1 MSLFRD
7 FIDEVVDTAKKKGAE
22 AAQDLI
28 RRVLPKPKFRSTT
41 MPRTPRDLGPVA
53 PRPAFSSGGRRAPEP
68 QFKVRDLPPRYQ
80 VRPNDVPAPEPQF
93 RVSDPIGDLGIPSV
107 DDALTRA
114 RLAVQAARGAKMEPF
129 QAGKQYTLRTPPVGA
144 RPTSIY
150 GPGGAKGVAQR
161 QRENVEKGL
170 DTLLRDTPTPRPAST
185 GQLEL
190 DLGRANRGDIDPGT
204 LQSIR
209 DIARRAKGVTKDPR
223 PEEMLV
229 EGLLRPQGSRFEFMD
244 VSQPGMR
251 APRIPKGKSSPA
263 KTADPNNLVRDVFL
277 GSAALGATAGL
288 RNLIGR
294 DDLSSVEY
302 EDGGRGLPK
311 EVIRESFLVQPTPSR
326 AVAGTVVGGVPGQR
340 PPSRITSSPDDGS
353 YRQAVQRAL
362 ADVSRSMP
370 GTTGAISPTVS
381 QQSTE
386 NVNVPVIT
394 TPMGTNNRNNEI
406 GNSVEAAAVAV
417 DNADPA
423 ILEATK
429 PRMAVGLART
439 PLQAVTQSR
448 NSLGSRV
455 MDIRDLY

>member
-1 MSLFRD
+1 MGLFRD
-7 FIDEVVDTAKKKGAE
+7 LIDEVVDTAKKKGSE

-28 RRVLPKPKFRSTT
+28 RKFLPQPKVRSIT

-53 PRPAFSSGGRRAPEP
+53 PRPAFSSGGRRAPQP

-80 VRPNDVPAPEPQF
+80 VRPNVVPAPEPQF
-93 RVSDPIGDLGIPSV
+93 RLPDPIGDLGIRPV
-107 DDALTRA
+107 DEALQRA
-114 RLAVQAARGAKMEPF
+114 RMAIQAAKGAGEPF
-129 QAGKQYTLRTPPVGA
+129 KAGRQYVIKTPPVGG

-161 QRENVEKGL
+161 TRENVERGL
-170 DTLLRDTPTPRPAST
+170 DTLLQNPPTPRPPT

-190 DLGRANRGDIDPGT
+190 DLGRANSGRIDPGT
-204 LQSIR
+204 VQSVR
-209 DIARRAKGVTKDPR
+209 DFARRAKEAGDPR
-223 PEEMLV
+223 PLGDLV
-229 EGLLRPQGSRFEFMD
+229 EGFLGPQGSRLQVYEFD
-244 VSQPGMR
+244 KPSFR
-251 APRIPKGKSSPA
+251 APGIPRAVSSPTQSPRSNKA
-263 KTADPNNLVRDVFL
+263 LQQLYVD
-277 GSAALGATAGL
+277 SAAFGVSKGLSSLLG
-288 RNLIGR
+288 RN
-294 DDLSSVEY
+294 DLSSVEY

-311 EVIRESFLVQPTPSR
+311 EVIRESLLVRPTPSS

-353 YRQAVQRAL
+353 YRQAVQNAM

-429 PRMAVGLART
+429 PRMAIGLART

-448 NSLGSRV
+448 NALGSRV

>member
-1 MSLFRD
+1 MGLFRD
-7 FIDEVVDTAKKKGAE
+7 LIDEVVDTAKKKGSE

-28 RRVLPKPKFRSTT
+28 RKFLPQPKVRSIT

-80 VRPNDVPAPEPQF
+80 VRPNVVPAPEPQF
-93 RVSDPIGDLGIPSV
+93 RVPDPIGDLGIPSPER
-107 DDALTRA
+107 ALQSAQMAVERAKRA
-114 RLAVQAARGAKMEPF
+114 RMEPF
-129 QAGKQYTLRTPPVGA
+129 TTGRQYTLRTPPAGG

-150 GPGGAKGVAQR
+150 GPGGSKAVGRR
-161 QRENVEKGL
+161 QLKNVEEGL
-170 DTLLRDTPTPRPAST
+170 NTLLRNPPTPRPPT

-190 DLGRANRGDIDPGT
+190 DLGRANSGRIDPGT
-204 LQSIR
+204 VQSVR
-209 DIARRAKGVTKDPR
+209 DLARFAKEGGDPR
-223 PEEMLV
+223 PLGDLV
-229 EGLLRPQGSRFEFMD
+229 EGFLGPQGSRLQVYEFD
-244 VSQPGMR
+244 KPSFR
-251 APRIPKGKSSPA
+251 APGIPRAVSSPTQSPRSNKA
-263 KTADPNNLVRDVFL
+263 LQQLYVD
-277 GSAALGATAGL
+277 SAAFGVSKGLSSLLG
-288 RNLIGR
+288 RN
-294 DDLSSVEY
+294 DLSSVEY

-353 YRQAVQRAL
+353 YRQAVQNAM

-429 PRMAVGLART
+429 PRMAIGLART

-448 NSLGSRV
+448 NALGSRV

>member
-1 MSLFRD
+1 MAVER
-7 FIDEVVDTAKKKGAE
+7 AK
-22 AAQDLI
+22 
-28 RRVLPKPKFRSTT
+28 R
-41 MPRTPRDLGPVA
+41 
-53 PRPAFSSGGRRAPEP
+53 
-68 QFKVRDLPPRYQ
+68 
-80 VRPNDVPAPEPQF
+80 
-93 RVSDPIGDLGIPSV
+93 
-107 DDALTRA
+107 
-114 RLAVQAARGAKMEPF
+114 AKMEPF
-129 QAGKQYTLRTPPVGA
+129 TTGRQYTLRTPPVGA

-161 QRENVEKGL
+161 QRENVERSL
-170 DTLLRDTPTPRPAST
+170 DTLLQNPPTPRPPT

-204 LQSIR
+204 VRTVQDL
-209 DIARRAKGVTKDPR
+209 ARRVKEGGDPR
-223 PEEMLV
+223 PLGDLV
-229 EGLLRPQGSRFEFMD
+229 EGFLGPQGSRLQVYEFD
-244 VSQPGMR
+244 KPSFR
-251 APRIPKGKSSPA
+251 APGIPRAVSSPTQSPRSNKA
-263 KTADPNNLVRDVFL
+263 LQQLFL
-277 GSAALGATAGL
+277 DSAAFGVSKGL
-288 RNLIGR
+288 SSLLER

-326 AVAGTVVGGVPGQR
+326 AVAGTVVGGVPGQT

-448 NSLGSRV
+448 NALGSRV